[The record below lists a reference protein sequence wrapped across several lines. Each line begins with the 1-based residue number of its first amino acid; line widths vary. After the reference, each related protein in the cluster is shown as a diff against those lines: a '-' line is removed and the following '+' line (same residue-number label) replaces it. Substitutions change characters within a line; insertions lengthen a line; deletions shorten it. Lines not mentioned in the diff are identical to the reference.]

1 MHGLAADR
9 YLLLLAS
16 GAVAV
21 ALALHAAV
29 VAVRDW
35 RDLPTGSLKFFSE
48 HSGYVRLKT
57 SRIKC
62 KFEAVRRGE
71 QTKQIT
77 NKQTNTRIKEL
88 KSLGSRC

>member
-1 MHGLAADR
+1 MCLTFALRAASAARALLFSCSEQLNSSVGRCEDCDERRSSEDKPAAALGAALAAAG
-9 YLLLLAS
+9 LAS

-48 HSGYVRLKT
+48 HSG
-57 SRIKC
+57 
-62 KFEAVRRGE
+62 
-71 QTKQIT
+71 
-77 NKQTNTRIKEL
+77 
-88 KSLGSRC
+88 